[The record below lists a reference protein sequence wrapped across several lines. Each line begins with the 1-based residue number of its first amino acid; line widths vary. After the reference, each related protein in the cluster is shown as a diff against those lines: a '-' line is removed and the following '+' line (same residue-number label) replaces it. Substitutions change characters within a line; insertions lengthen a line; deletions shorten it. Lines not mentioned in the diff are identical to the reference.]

1 MQDFEGRVAVV
12 TGAASGIGRALAL
25 RFAGLRMRVVVAD
38 VEGDAL
44 ERVRGELEASGAPV
58 RAVHT
63 DVSQADSVSEL
74 ARQTLDAFGAVH
86 VVCNNA
92 GVFAGGPSWSQPV
105 SDYEWVLGV
114 NVWGV
119 IHGIRTFVPL
129 LLEQGQGGHV
139 VNTASMAG
147 LTHAPLSGAYTLSK
161 HAVVALSETLFLELQ
176 GLELQGRQPRI
187 GVSVLCPELI
197 KTGIGRSQRN
207 RPAHLKRASGE
218 GDSPERDLVEGA
230 LASVVAH
237 GADPSVMA
245 ERVVQGIRD
254 ERFYLLPAEDD
265 PWRKACAVRLEDIRL
280 GRNPTFA
287 TPDQTEG

>member
-25 RFAGLRMRVVVAD
+25 RFAGLGMHVMVSD
-38 VEGDAL
+38 VEGEAL
-44 ERVRGELEASGAPV
+44 ECVRGELEASGASV
-58 RAVHT
+58 RAVRT
-63 DVSQADSVSEL
+63 DVSQADSLSEL

-92 GVFAGGPSWSQPV
+92 GVFAGGPSWSQPL
-105 SDYEWVLGV
+105 SDYEWVFGV

-119 IHGIRTFVPL
+119 IHGIRTFVPIL
-129 LLEQGQGGHV
+129 LQQGQGGHV

-147 LTHAPLSGAYTLSK
+147 LVNAPLSGAYTLSK
-161 HAVVALSETLFLELQ
+161 HAVVALSETLF
-176 GLELQGRQPRI
+176 LELQGRQPRI

-207 RPAHLKRASGE
+207 RPVHLKRVDGD

-230 LASVVAH
+230 LASAVAH
-237 GADPSVMA
+237 GVDPSVMA
-245 ERVVQGIRD
+245 ERVEQGIRD
-254 ERFYLLPAEDD
+254 DRFYLLPGEDD